1 MFVLN
6 RDREYNLS
14 MSSVSTDYVKYE
26 PSYKVL
32 KALLY
37 PVALSFRP
45 KIYGKENIPEEG
57 PVIICLNHRYN
68 PDPAWAC
75 LATRRVVHFLAK
87 KELHESK
94 FSLFFRMAGTISVDR
109 QAHDHKAMDAAEEML
124 RKGHVIG
131 IFPEGTRNRT
141 EDPLLPFKY
150 GAVRMAQK
158 TGASIVPM
166 IAKGT
171 FSTGVRI
178 YIGEAYKISEDA
190 DLTAENEKLRNI
202 MLEMYTSNE

>member
-1 MFVLN
+1 
-6 RDREYNLS
+6 
-14 MSSVSTDYVKYE
+14 MSFNIDDYVKNE

-32 KALLY
+32 RALLY

-45 KIYGKENIPEEG
+45 RMYGKENIPAEG

-75 LATRRVVHFLAK
+75 LATKRPVHFLAK
-87 KELHESK
+87 KELHDSR
-94 FSLFFRMAGTISVDR
+94 FSAFFRLAGTIPVDR
-109 QAHDHKAMDAAEEML
+109 QAHDHKAMNAAEEML
-124 RKGHVIG
+124 EAGHVIG

-141 EDPLLPFKY
+141 EEPLLPFKY

-158 TGASIVPM
+158 TGASIVPL

-178 YIGEAYKISEDA
+178 YVGEAYKISEDA
-190 DLTAENEKLRNI
+190 DLTAENEKLRSI
-202 MLEMYTSNE
+202 MLKMYTENE

>member
-1 MFVLN
+1 
-6 RDREYNLS
+6 
-14 MSSVSTDYVKYE
+14 
-26 PSYKVL
+26 
-32 KALLY
+32 
-37 PVALSFRP
+37 
-45 KIYGKENIPEEG
+45 
-57 PVIICLNHRYN
+57 
-68 PDPAWAC
+68 
-75 LATRRVVHFLAK
+75 
-87 KELHESK
+87 
-94 FSLFFRMAGTISVDR
+94 
-109 QAHDHKAMDAAEEML
+109 MDAAEEML

>member
-124 RKGHVIG
+124 RKVHVIG

>member
-87 KELHESK
+87 RNCMKASSACSSAWLVQ
-94 FSLFFRMAGTISVDR
+94 FQLTVRRMTIR
-109 QAHDHKAMDAAEEML
+109 PWML
-124 RKGHVIG
+124 
-131 IFPEGTRNRT
+131 
-141 EDPLLPFKY
+141 
-150 GAVRMAQK
+150 
-158 TGASIVPM
+158 
-166 IAKGT
+166 
-171 FSTGVRI
+171 
-178 YIGEAYKISEDA
+178 
-190 DLTAENEKLRNI
+190 LRRC
-202 MLEMYTSNE
+202 

>member
-1 MFVLN
+1 
-6 RDREYNLS
+6 

>member
-1 MFVLN
+1 
-6 RDREYNLS
+6 
-14 MSSVSTDYVKYE
+14 MSSVTADYVKYE
-26 PSYKVL
+26 PSYKL
-32 KALLY
+32 IRAFLF

-45 KIYGKENIPEEG
+45 KVHGKENIPAEG

-75 LATRRVVHFLAK
+75 LVTKRVVHFLAK
-87 KELHESK
+87 KELHESR
-94 FSLFFRMAGTISVDR
+94 FRVFFRLAGTISVDR
-109 QAHDHKAMDAAEEML
+109 QAHDHKAMNEAEQML
-124 RKGHVIG
+124 RDGHVIG

-141 EDPLLPFKY
+141 DEPLLPFKY

-178 YIGEAYKISEDA
+178 YVGEAYKINEEA

-202 MLEMYTSNE
+202 MLKMYTENE

>member
-45 KIYGKENIPEEG
+45 KIYGTENIPEEG

-94 FSLFFRMAGTISVDR
+94 FSLFFRRAGTSAVDR